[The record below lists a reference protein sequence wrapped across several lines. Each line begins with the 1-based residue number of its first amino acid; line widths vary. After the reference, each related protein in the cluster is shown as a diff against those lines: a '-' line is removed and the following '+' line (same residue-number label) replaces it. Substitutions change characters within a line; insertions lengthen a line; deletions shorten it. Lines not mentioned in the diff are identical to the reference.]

1 VPDIDRTR
9 RLTPFGFEPSDDR
22 QQITHRPRKP
32 IELGTNELVPLA
44 NVIECLL
51 KLPTLGHRRHLLAEY
66 LLAAGSAKAHNCRET
81 VSQKSAD

>member
-32 IELGTNELVPLA
+32 IELGTNALVPFA
-44 NVIECLL
+44 DVIEGRL
-51 KLPTLGHRRHLLAEY
+51 KLLALSDRRHLFAEY
-66 LLAAGSAKAHNCRET
+66 LLAPSRPKVVFMRLQAGHL
-81 VSQKSAD
+81 SQ